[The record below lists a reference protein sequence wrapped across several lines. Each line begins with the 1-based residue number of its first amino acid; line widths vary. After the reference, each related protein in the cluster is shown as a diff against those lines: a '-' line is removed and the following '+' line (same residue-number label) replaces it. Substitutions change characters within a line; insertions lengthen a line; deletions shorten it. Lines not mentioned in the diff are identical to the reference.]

1 MDKEIFPENNKAMFR
16 TAGHIVGLA
25 KKQLEERYD
34 NETAKIALLGIQKQQ
49 NSLFYE
55 LERSNTF
62 TAIEGKPV
70 KVRNIEKKF
79 DEETD

>member
-1 MDKEIFPENNKAMFR
+1 M
-16 TAGHIVGLA
+16 IVGLA
-25 KKQLEERYD
+25 KAQLAERYD

-55 LERSNTF
+55 LERASTLGE
-62 TAIEGKPV
+62 IEGTPV